1 MARSFA
7 DIAFT
12 PAVRDFQDRMGSRRH
27 YAALDG
33 LPPEDATLGEREAEF
48 IAARDGFYQASVG
61 EGGWPYVQ
69 FRGGPAGFLRVLDG
83 RTLGYAD
90 FRGNVQYIS
99 AGNLVSDGRVSLI
112 LMDYAGRRRL
122 KIWGRARLVDPAADP
137 ALLAR
142 LEMPSYRA
150 RVERAVVID
159 VEAFDWNCPQHI
171 TPRFTEDEIGERI
184 APLRAEIERL
194 RASGAAIPARNS
206 APAPFGRGPLRLVI
220 RAVRQLTP
228 DVRAFELAAAEG
240 GALPPVAPGAHLDVP
255 VRLANGVESTRRYS
269 VMPVPGRADAWEIA
283 VRREVPGSGGSAAVH
298 RDFVLGLRLDTAV
311 PGNDFRLHDD
321 PRPAV
326 LVAGGIGITP
336 LRAMALALAARGR
349 EFVLHYAGR
358 GLAAMPYLDELSSA
372 LGARLRT
379 YPGHRDVRLRALPGE
394 PGAHQPTL
402 PGDPGARMDL
412 DAIFA
417 QAAAGSVFYLCGP
430 TRLIDAALDAGARH
444 GVPSDRI
451 RFERFA
457 AAPHPDD
464 AAFDVVLDRSG
475 KTIRVAPAQSILDAL
490 TLAGVAAPS
499 GCRTGTCGT
508 CATKVLA
515 GTPYHRDSALSVTE
529 RERAGLI
536 CICVSRARTPALTLD
551 L

>member
-12 PAVRDFQDRMGSRRH
+12 PAVRDFQGRMGSRRN
-27 YAALDG
+27 YAALDD
-33 LPPEDATLGEREAEF
+33 LPPGGATLGEREAEF

-69 FRGGPAGFLRVLDG
+69 FRGGPAGFLRVLDE

-99 AGNLVSDGRVSLI
+99 AGNIASDGRVSLI
-112 LMDYAGRRRL
+112 LMDYAERRRL
-122 KIWGRARLVDPAADP
+122 KIWGRARLVDAAADP

-142 LEMPSYRA
+142 LEVPSYRA

-171 TPRFTEDEIGERI
+171 TPRFTEEEIAARI
-184 APLRAEIERL
+184 APLQAEIDRL
-194 RASGAAIPARNS
+194 RATPAGASSAS
-206 APAPFGRGPLRLVI
+206 TAPAALGRGALSLVV

-228 DVRAFELAAAEG
+228 DVRAFELAAVDG
-240 GALPPVAPGAHLDVP
+240 GALPPAAPGSHLDVP
-255 VRLANGVESTRRYS
+255 VRLANGIESTRRYS
-269 VMPVPGRADAWEIA
+269 VMPVTGRADAWEIA
-283 VRREVPGSGGSAAVH
+283 VQREAKGTGGSAAVH
-298 RDFVLGLRLDTAV
+298 RDFAVGLRLDVAP
-311 PGNDFRLHDD
+311 PGNDFPLHDD
-321 PRPAV
+321 ERPAV

-336 LRAMALALAARGR
+336 LRAMARALAARGR
-349 EFVLHYAGR
+349 DFVLHYAGR
-358 GLAAMPYLDELSSA
+358 TPDAMPYLGELSAS
-372 LGARLRT
+372 LGE
-379 YPGHRDVRLRALPGE
+379 RLRAY
-394 PGAHQPTL
+394 
-402 PGDPGARMDL
+402 PGDRGARMDL
-412 DAIFA
+412 DAVFA
-417 QAAAGSVFYLCGP
+417 QAAAGSLFYLCGP
-430 TRLIDAALDAGARH
+430 SRLIDAALEAGARH
-444 GVPSDRI
+444 GVAPDRI

-457 AAPHPDD
+457 AAPRRDD
-464 AAFDVVLDRSG
+464 AAVEVVLGRSG

-490 TLAGVAAPS
+490 TQAGVPVPS

-515 GTPYHRDSALSVTE
+515 GTPDHRDTALSAAE
-529 RERAGLI
+529 RERAGLM
-536 CICVSRARTPALTLD
+536 CVCVSRATTPALTLD